1 MREPVFKKNIGLRDH
16 LSRDLHHGC
25 FRWPVLEA
33 KEDTDEQ
40 LKIVNLIQLQD
51 IVTDQAE
58 NEDLQAN
65 KDKLI
70 HRHNIYYKKIN
81 KEKKII
87 LSEEFHA

>member
-1 MREPVFKKNIGLRDH
+1 MATEGILR
-16 LSRDLHHGC
+16 
-25 FRWPVLEA
+25 PVLEA

-87 LSEEFHA
+87 LSEEFT